1 MLFGVHFCCLFIVVL
16 FNIGGKKMDCEEYF
30 GVPIG
35 VPNVNC
41 IYNNDVA
48 FGIVYGS
55 YIS

>member
-1 MLFGVHFCCLFIVVL
+1 
-16 FNIGGKKMDCEEYF
+16 MDCEEYF